1 MEILLIEDDAAIG
14 KAVHQGLGE
23 AGHVSRWVTD
33 GKVGL
38 EQAMSQRFDAIVL
51 DLLLPGLSG
60 LDLLEKL
67 RQSGVKT
74 PVIILTA
81 LGSVDDRV
89 LGLKKGADD
98 YLIKPFAM
106 AELLARVEALQR
118 RSGQRPSPVIQAGD
132 LRLDLSTRRVA
143 LGGSDIELTPTG
155 FEVIEEGNAG
165 FITHS
170 NHFLCGAHACPA
182 NYQVSLPD
190 SFPRYERMKTLVAG
204 KFGSLTVADLRNFLA
219 DHDGAPTSICRHPHD
234 GPDHPSVSARG
245 RTAAALIAEPAQG
258 RLHACKGNPCT
269 GKFVTYELA

>member
-143 LGGSDIELTPTG
+143 LGGSDIELTPTEFSILEMLMRHEG
-155 FEVIEEGNAG
+155 QVVTRKMICEALWESDWEGTTNVIEVHINR
-165 FITHS
+165 
-170 NHFLCGAHACPA
+170 L
-182 NYQVSLPD
+182 
-190 SFPRYERMKTLVAG
+190 RG
-204 KFGSLTVADLRNFLA
+204 KLQRGTREPLIHTV
-219 DHDGAPTSICRHPHD
+219 
-234 GPDHPSVSARG
+234 RG
-245 RTAAALIAEPAQG
+245 RGYALRA
-258 RLHACKGNPCT
+258 T
-269 GKFVTYELA
+269 